1 MPDLGPVQH
10 IAKLNCLRFQ
20 VRDSASP
27 DSAISVI
34 PSYVHLVAAG
44 SDNVGTPASFILS
57 ELVQLSLAIPFTQH
71 IPRGIAGWGT

>member
-1 MPDLGPVQH
+1 MPDLVPVQR

-34 PSYVHLVAAG
+34 PSYVHLVAAA
-44 SDNVGTPASFILS
+44 SDNVGTRAPFPAQVMPLPIGYA
-57 ELVQLSLAIPFTQH
+57 LSLSTF
-71 IPRGIAGWGT
+71 RGELQVGGT